1 MGMFDNVKV
10 NPKFLPD
17 AVKEH
22 TEGWQRKSHDRSLN
36 LLTIEEDGKLYVDN
50 SIENWV
56 RPRVK

>member
-1 MGMFDNVKV
+1 MFDNVKV
-10 NPKFLPD
+10 GRKFSPD

-22 TEGWQRKSHDRSLN
+22 TEGWQTKSHERSLN

-50 SIENWV
+50 SIENRV